1 MLPSRGRPR
10 KEAGK
15 AVRGGLRCSGSPY
28 GSAQMIKILL
38 ANDLNFTLPLHIAH
52 VRKWMN

>member
-38 ANDLNFTLPLHIAH
+38 ANDLNFTLPLRIAH